1 MGQKNSCHEARL
13 LPQAGDTCYS
23 PGPRHRLTI
32 GLDRRA
38 EQLPGACQPNLGGTF
53 SAYATYT
60 DLSGMTHEN
69 VPSAANPHTV
79 PDGHSGLLDFGD
91 FGEGE
96 KGSSPV
102 VRYRDVMPHTDVK
115 ITLAWTTKQGD
126 GSRSQAF
133 FYKGERILGASAAAA
148 VAEAEEDNS
157 SPGEATAINT
167 TADEDVGLYASSNY
181 PKCHM

>member
-1 MGQKNSCHEARL
+1 MGQKPSCHEARL

-23 PGPRHRLTI
+23 PGPRHPLTI

-60 DLSGMTHEN
+60 DLSGMTHED
-69 VPSAANPHTV
+69 VPSAANPRIV

-91 FGEGE
+91 FGEGG
-96 KGSSPV
+96 KGSP
-102 VRYRDVMPHTDVK
+102 VRYRDVMPHTDVE
-115 ITLAWTTKQGD
+115 IILAWTTKAGD
-126 GSRSQAF
+126 GSRSQTF
-133 FYKGERILGASAAAA
+133 FYKGERILGGSAAVA
-148 VAEAEEDNS
+148 VAEAEGDHSN
-157 SPGEATAINT
+157 PGEATATNP
-167 TADEDVGLYASSNY
+167 TADEDGGLYASSKY